1 METTLTL
8 PKKNDFYNPE
18 RSMYVIPLEKGDLSI
33 EVYSIFL
40 LLSIAW
46 SCWIGS
52 IKYAFLHSF
61 LFADKHLSDEDIRL
75 IFQVFENDSMRT
87 NLKRINLS
95 RNDFCFLLS

>member
-33 EVYSIFL
+33 EVYSIFS

-46 SCWIGS
+46 SCRTGF
-52 IKYAFLHSF
+52 IKYVFLHSF
-61 LFADKHLSDEDIRL
+61 LFPDKHLSDEDVRL

-95 RNDFCFLLS
+95 RNNTWYLLS

>member
-33 EVYSIFL
+33 EVYSIFS

-46 SCWIGS
+46 SYRTGF
-52 IKYAFLHSF
+52 IKYVFLHSF
-61 LFADKHLSDEDIRL
+61 LFLDKHLSDEDVRL

-95 RNDFCFLLS
+95 RNDTWYLLS

>member
-40 LLSIAW
+40 LLSIA
-46 SCWIGS
+46 
-52 IKYAFLHSF
+52 
-61 LFADKHLSDEDIRL
+61 
-75 IFQVFENDSMRT
+75 
-87 NLKRINLS
+87 
-95 RNDFCFLLS
+95 

>member
-33 EVYSIFL
+33 EVYSIFS

-46 SCWIGS
+46 SCRTGF
-52 IKYAFLHSF
+52 IKYGFLHSF
-61 LFADKHLSDEDIRL
+61 LFLDKHLSDEDVRL

-95 RNDFCFLLS
+95 RNNTWYLLS

>member
-33 EVYSIFL
+33 EVYSIFS

-46 SCWIGS
+46 SCRTRF
-52 IKYAFLHSF
+52 IKYVFLHSF
-61 LFADKHLSDEDIRL
+61 LFLDKHLSDEDVRL

-95 RNDFCFLLS
+95 RNNTWYLLS

>member
-33 EVYSIFL
+33 EVYSIFS

-46 SCWIGS
+46 SCRTGF
-52 IKYAFLHSF
+52 IKYVFLHSF
-61 LFADKHLSDEDIRL
+61 LFLDKHLSDEDVRL

-95 RNDFCFLLS
+95 RNNTWYLLS